1 MARPRKTLPIIS
13 DKQFKVDDVYYTI
26 QGIGSSQYKEK
37 MSRFLSFAHPV
48 KDAAEARAIV
58 KQYQNEYHDSR
69 HVCWAYMIG
78 PERTE
83 WQLNDNGEP
92 SGTAGKPILGQINS
106 FGVTDVVVVVVR
118 YFGGIKLG
126 TPGLIAAY
134 REAARLALDEA
145 GKKEMRKMGR
155 LRVVFP
161 YMSQN
166 GVMKVSKMEG
176 VETVSREFDNV
187 CTIVL
192 EMPESMLEKVE
203 GLLSKVEGAQTEK
216 IDPE

>member
-1 MARPRKTLPIIS
+1 MN
-13 DKQFKVDDVYYTI
+13 DVYYTI

-48 KDAAEARAIV
+48 KDASTARAIV
-58 KQYQNEYHDSR
+58 KQYQNEYHDAR
-69 HVCWAYMIG
+69 HVCWAYMVG

-134 REAARLALDEA
+134 REAARLALEDA

-155 LRVVFP
+155 LKVVFP
-161 YMSQN
+161 YMSQD
-166 GVMKVSKMEG
+166 GVMKVAKMDG
-176 VETVSREFDNV
+176 VKTVAREFDNV
-187 CTIVL
+187 CSIVL
-192 EMPESMLEKVE
+192 EMPESMLEKIY

-216 IDPE
+216 EAPESE